1 MAINIQKLINA
12 LEAKINAASPTLPA
26 VELGRLT
33 RANRVLNEVNSI
45 IDYETTD
52 QLPEATQYNQ
62 GRILW
67 NAETQ
72 NYVVNSLGTW
82 KNITLVPDILKVPY
96 VGYDNAFHV
105 GGSAEAAGNNDTV
118 DKFAYASDVITQS
131 FTTIPSGTYY
141 SQSAGGGLSS
151 ETEGYA
157 VGGSKFSL
165 GTPGNF
171 GFQRLSKF
179 NFSSGAATGFPTTHN
194 PPGVEGGP
202 TASSKIDGYGF
213 IGAASIS
220 PSSSPQTKQKLA
232 FASDAFSV
240 SGTATPI
247 KIETGSGCQSSTF
260 GYEVGGRYN
269 SVPNTTPY
277 SQAIRKYPFAN
288 DGNPVQITTSLSI
301 YTNGLAAAAGT
312 QGPDGAGYL
321 LGGDTTQPGPAPPT
335 SPTGITTVSRFPFAS
350 DAETVASV
358 GSIAPVA
365 AQAIY
370 WKGRTAWPGITH
382 GYSNGG
388 YYPNPI
394 GSQSAL
400 IKFAWGSS
408 VTFSELGQFT
418 LLASSGA
425 ASGIQI

>member
-82 KNITLVPDILKVPY
+82 KNIELDPDILKVPY

-105 GGSAEAAGNNDTV
+105 GGSNEAAGTNDTV

-141 SQSAGGGLSS
+141 SGSAGGGLSS

-165 GTPGNF
+165 PTA
-171 GFQRLSKF
+171 FQRLSKF

-194 PPGVEGGP
+194 PVGVTSGP

-213 IGAASIS
+213 IGAGSIY
-220 PSSSPQTKQKLA
+220 PSGSPQTKQKLA

-247 KIETGSGCQSSTF
+247 KIENGSGCQSSTF

-269 SVPNTTPY
+269 SVPPATPH

-301 YTNGLAAAAGT
+301 YPNGLSQAAGT

-321 LGGDTTQPGPAPPT
+321 LGGDTTQPGPAAPI
-335 SPTGITTVSRFPFAS
+335 SVATVSRFPFAS

-365 AQAIY
+365 SQPIY

-388 YYPNPI
+388 YYPSPL
-394 GSQSAL
+394 GTKTAL

-408 VTFSELGQFT
+408 VTFSELGQFS
-418 LLASSGA
+418 LLASGGA

>member
-33 RANRVLNEVNSI
+33 RANRVLNEVNSV

-82 KNITLVPDILKVPY
+82 KNIELDPDILKVPY

-105 GGSAEAAGNNDTV
+105 GGSAEPAGTNETV

-157 VGGSKFSL
+157 VGGFKFSL
-165 GTPGNF
+165 GTPGSF
-171 GFQRLSKF
+171 GGRRLSKF
-179 NFSSGAATGFPTTHN
+179 NFSSGAATGFPTTYN
-194 PPGVEGGP
+194 PLQVTGGP

-213 IGAASIS
+213 IGAGSVS
-220 PSSSPQTKQKLA
+220 PSGSPQTKQKLA
-232 FASDAFSV
+232 FASDAFSA

-247 KIETGSGCQSSTF
+247 QIESGSGCQSSTF

-269 SVPNTTPY
+269 SAPPATPH

-301 YTNGLAAAAGT
+301 YPNGLAQTAGT

-321 LGGDTTQPGPAPPT
+321 LGGDTTQPGPTAPL
-335 SPTGITTVSRFPFAS
+335 SVATVSRFPFAS

-358 GSIAPVA
+358 GSIAPVSS
-365 AQAIY
+365 QPIY

-388 YYPNPI
+388 YYPAPL
-394 GSQSAL
+394 GTKSSL

-408 VTFSELGQFT
+408 VTFSEIGVFS
-418 LLASSGA
+418 LLASGAA
-425 ASGIQI
+425 ASGIQT

>member
-33 RANRVLNEVNSI
+33 RANRVLNEVNSV

-82 KNITLVPDILKVPY
+82 KNIELAQDILKVPY

-105 GGSAEAAGNNDTV
+105 GGSAEAAGTNDTV

-141 SQSAGGGLSS
+141 SQSVGGGLSS

-157 VGGSKFSL
+157 VGGFKFSL

-171 GFQRLSKF
+171 GLQRLSKF
-179 NFSSGAATGFPTTHN
+179 NFSSGAATGFPTTYN
-194 PPGVEGGP
+194 PVGVDGGP

-213 IGAASIS
+213 IGAGSIY
-220 PSSSPQTKQKLA
+220 PSGSPQTKQKLA

-247 KIETGSGCQSSTF
+247 KIEQGSGCQSSTF

-269 SVPNTTPY
+269 SAPPATPH

-301 YTNGLAAAAGT
+301 YPNGLAQAAGT

-321 LGGDTTQPGPAPPT
+321 LGGNTTRPGP
-335 SPTGITTVSRFPFAS
+335 TGPIEVATVSRFPFAS
-350 DAETVASV
+350 DAETVVSV
-358 GSIAPVA
+358 GSIASVA
-365 AQAIY
+365 SQSLY

-388 YYPNPI
+388 YYPSPL
-394 GSQSAL
+394 GTKSAL

-408 VTFSELGQFT
+408 VTFSELGQFS
-418 LLASSGA
+418 LLASGGA
-425 ASGIQI
+425 VSGIQI

>member
-105 GGSAEAAGNNDTV
+105 GGSNEAAGTNDTV

-141 SQSAGGGLSS
+141 SGSAGGGLSS

-165 GTPGNF
+165 PTA
-171 GFQRLSKF
+171 FQRLSKF

-213 IGAASIS
+213 IGAGSIS

-247 KIETGSGCQSSTF
+247 KIENGSGCQSSTF

-269 SVPNTTPY
+269 SAPPATPH

-301 YTNGLAAAAGT
+301 YTNGLSQAAGT

-321 LGGDTTQPGPAPPT
+321 LGGDTTQPGPAAPI
-335 SPTGITTVSRFPFAS
+335 SVATVSRFPFAS

-365 AQAIY
+365 SQPIY

-388 YYPNPI
+388 YYPSPL
-394 GSQSAL
+394 GTKTAL

-408 VTFSELGQFT
+408 VTFSELGQFS
-418 LLASSGA
+418 LLASGGA